1 MRHFPTVIIVW
12 LLDVRQGISTT
23 FGECTSPSPSSLGD
37 PEDDSAGSVKRV
49 EWTQMEELL
58 CKELAGFLNA
68 MVEFSL
74 SKVST
79 LQLEHLYKGPSP
91 DTKGVLGTW

>member
-1 MRHFPTVIIVW
+1 MED
-12 LLDVRQGISTT
+12 LLS
-23 FGECTSPSPSSLGD
+23 
-37 PEDDSAGSVKRV
+37 
-49 EWTQMEELL
+49 
-58 CKELAGFLNA
+58 KELAGFLNA

-91 DTKGVLGTW
+91 DTKGVFGTW